1 MQETGQTTDA
11 SSLLSTLLQKYVE
24 QNPKSALANKRAV
37 KVMPAG
43 STRAVFVYLPFPL
56 TMVSGEG
63 CHLTSIDGDK
73 YLDFVSEYFAGMFG
87 HSHPAIK
94 AAVEEATSHGF
105 NLGAPN
111 TKEVEL
117 AEAITS
123 RFPSMD
129 MIQFCNS
136 GTEANTLAI
145 AVGLNYT
152 RRKKVGPWRA
162 VATNVGALTVLHR
175 SSSSNRA
182 TMAPLCPSRHQML

>member
-1 MQETGQTTDA
+1 MSP
-11 SSLLSTLLQKYVE
+11 SSQLPDQMSHTSSPLSILLRRYVE
-24 QNPKSALANKRAV
+24 QNPKSAIANKRAC

-43 STRAVFVYLPFPL
+43 NTRAVFVYLPFPL
-56 TMVSGEG
+56 TMISGEG
-63 CHLTSIDGDK
+63 CRLTSIDGDE
-73 YLDFVSEYFAGMFG
+73 YIDFVSEYFAGMFG

-94 AAVEEATSHGF
+94 VAIEEAASQGF

-129 MIQFCNS
+129 MMQFCNS

-152 RRKKVGPWRA
+152 KRTKVSG
-162 VATNVGALTVLHR
+162 VKM
-175 SSSSNRA
+175 SS
-182 TMAPLCPSRHQML
+182 